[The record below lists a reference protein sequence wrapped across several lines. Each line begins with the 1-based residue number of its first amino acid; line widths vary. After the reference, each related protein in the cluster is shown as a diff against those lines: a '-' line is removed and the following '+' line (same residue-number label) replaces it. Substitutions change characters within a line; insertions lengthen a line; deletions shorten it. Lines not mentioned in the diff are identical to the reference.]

1 MPRTD
6 TTFKKGKSGN
16 AKGRPKGIQ
25 DRRTA
30 LRELL
35 DPHSKAL
42 VKKAVEM
49 AKEGDMGALRLCL
62 ERLIPPIKSKDDPVI
77 VKGLKGDASLVKQGQ
92 VIVSAM
98 AAGDITPAEASTLI
112 QAISQQARIIEIEE
126 LEKRLAT
133 LEKKYG
139 V

>member
-16 AKGRPKGIQ
+16 ANGRPKGIQ

-30 LRELL
+30 LRALL
-35 DPHSKAL
+35 EPHSEEL
-42 VKKAVEM
+42 VQKAVEM

-126 LEKRLAT
+126 LEKRLAK
-133 LEKKYG
+133 LEQKYG
-139 V
+139 A